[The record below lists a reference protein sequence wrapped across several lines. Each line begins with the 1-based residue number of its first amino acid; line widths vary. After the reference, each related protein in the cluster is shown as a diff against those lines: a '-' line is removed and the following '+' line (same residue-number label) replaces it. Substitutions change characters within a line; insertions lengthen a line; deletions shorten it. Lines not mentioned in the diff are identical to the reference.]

1 MAESALIYILA
12 ESVIFCPNQSLMLGR
27 TVQPIRTTKRRFA
40 QNILAESSDILISYV
55 LICLVILDS
64 INVVLN
70 TRTIAVKVVLSAK
83 VYYLGIKTKV
93 FYQMR
98 LIKTVQN

>member
-1 MAESALIYILA
+1 M
-12 ESVIFCPNQSLMLGR
+12 
-27 TVQPIRTTKRRFA
+27 
-40 QNILAESSDILISYV
+40 
-55 LICLVILDS
+55 
-64 INVVLN
+64 LN

-98 LIKTVQN
+98 LIKNGTKLVISLDNEACASIRLVESAGTIQKQTQITQLLTVCL